1 MHLKNKLILQINK
14 MNSYFELQHP
24 YLGLV
29 LDNGYI
35 NLENKS
41 LKCSEIVV
49 SGIKMVP

>member
-29 LDNGYI
+29 LDNNCLYLK
-35 NLENKS
+35 NAS
-41 LKCSEIVV
+41 LKCSENVN
-49 SGIKMVP
+49 SALKKVP